1 MNKNEIEIFLK
12 KTLDSL
18 IDVKVFNDRS
28 RKDSVYPYIVIDS
41 SNISTQLYPR
51 IDVDLELNI
60 WDKNQNYV
68 KVNEIADIIQ
78 SVLNRTSKV
87 ADNITATF
95 YLNTRKNMDD
105 EDKELKR
112 VYMLFDVEIYQFEM
126 ENF

>member
-1 MNKNEIEIFLK
+1 MDKDEIEIFLK
-12 KTLDSL
+12 KVLDSL

-28 RKDSVYPYIVIDS
+28 RKDSNYPYLVMDS

-51 IDVDLELNI
+51 VDVDLELNV
-60 WDKNQNYV
+60 WDKSQNYI

-78 SVLNRTSKV
+78 SALNRNSKV

-95 YLNTRKNMDD
+95 YLNTRKNVDD

-112 VYMLFDVEIYQFEM
+112 VYMLFDVEIYQFEK
-126 ENF
+126 EEQ

>member
-78 SVLNRTSKV
+78 SALNRTSKV

-105 EDKELKR
+105 EDIELKR
-112 VYMLFDVEIYQFEM
+112 VYMLFDVEIYQFEK
-126 ENF
+126 EDF

>member
-41 SNISTQLYPR
+41 SNISTQFYPR

-112 VYMLFDVEIYQFEM
+112 VYMLFDVEIYQFEK

>member
-1 MNKNEIEIFLK
+1 MNKDEIEIFLK

-18 IDVKVFNDRS
+18 VDVKVFNDRS
-28 RKDSVYPYIVIDS
+28 RKDSIYPYIVMDS

-51 IDVDLELNI
+51 ADVNLELNV
-60 WDKNQNYV
+60 WDKSQNYI

-78 SVLNRTSKV
+78 SALNRNGKV

-95 YLNTRKNMDD
+95 YLNIRKNVDD

-112 VYMLFDVEIYQFEM
+112 VYMLFDVEIYQAEK
-126 ENF
+126 EE

>member
-112 VYMLFDVEIYQFEM
+112 VYMLFDVEIYQFEK

>member
-1 MNKNEIEIFLK
+1 MNKDEIEIFLK

-18 IDVKVFNDRS
+18 VDVKVFNDRS
-28 RKDSVYPYIVIDS
+28 RRDSIYPYLVMDS

-51 IDVDLELNI
+51 IDVDLELNV
-60 WDKNQNYV
+60 WDKSQNYI

-78 SVLNRTSKV
+78 SALNRNSKV

-95 YLNTRKNMDD
+95 YLNTRKNVDD

-112 VYMLFDVEIYQFEM
+112 VYMLFDVEIYHAEK
-126 ENF
+126 EE

>member
-28 RKDSVYPYIVIDS
+28 RKDSVYPYVVIDS

-78 SVLNRTSKV
+78 SALNRTSKV

-112 VYMLFDVEIYQFEM
+112 VYMLFDVEIYQFKKED
-126 ENF
+126 F

>member
-1 MNKNEIEIFLK
+1 MDKDEIEIFLK

-18 IDVKVFNDRS
+18 VDVKVFNDRS
-28 RKDSVYPYIVIDS
+28 RRDSIYPYIVMDS

-51 IDVDLELNI
+51 TDVNLELNV
-60 WDKNQNYV
+60 WDKSQNYV

-78 SVLNRTSKV
+78 SALNRNSKV

-95 YLNTRKNMDD
+95 YLNIRKNVDD

-112 VYMLFDVEIYQFEM
+112 VYMLFDVEIYQAEK
-126 ENF
+126 EE

>member
-12 KTLDSL
+12 KALDPL

-60 WDKNQNYV
+60 WDKNQNYI

-78 SVLNRTSKV
+78 SALNRTSKV
-87 ADNITATF
+87 AGNITATF

-112 VYMLFDVEIYQFEM
+112 VYMLFDVEIYQFEK
-126 ENF
+126 EDF

>member
-18 IDVKVFNDRS
+18 IDVKVCNDRS
-28 RKDSVYPYIVIDS
+28 RKDSVYPYVVIDS

-68 KVNEIADIIQ
+68 KANEIADVI
-78 SVLNRTSKV
+78 RSK
-87 ADNITATF
+87 
-95 YLNTRKNMDD
+95 
-105 EDKELKR
+105 
-112 VYMLFDVEIYQFEM
+112 
-126 ENF
+126 